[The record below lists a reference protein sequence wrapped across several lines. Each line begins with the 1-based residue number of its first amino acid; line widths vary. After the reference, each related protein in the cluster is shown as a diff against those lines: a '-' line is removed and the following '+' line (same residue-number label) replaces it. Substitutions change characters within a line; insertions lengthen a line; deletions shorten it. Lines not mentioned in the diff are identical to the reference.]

1 MPLFHIL
8 SEGRNIMERV
18 VGLGEIVVS
27 GSEEDIIKTFALA
40 SCIAVTAYS
49 PSNKVA
55 GMIHIVLPHPFDSKD
70 YEERPGYFAESG
82 IPLLFRKMC
91 GYYGCRKEE
100 LQVQMYGG
108 ADSIC
113 RRDIYRVGLKNINA
127 ARQKL
132 IGLGIAVYR
141 ADLGGTESRTI
152 AMEVGTGRIEVF
164 RRPMIL

>member
-1 MPLFHIL
+1 
-8 SEGRNIMERV
+8 MELV

-27 GSEEDIIKTFALA
+27 GREEDIIRTFALA
-40 SCIAVTAYS
+40 SCVAVTAYS

-55 GMIHIVLPHPFDSKD
+55 GMIHIVLPYPFESRD

-91 GYYGCRKEE
+91 SQYGCRKEE

-108 ADSIC
+108 ADSVS
-113 RRDIYRVGLKNINA
+113 RSNFYHVGLENINA

-132 IGLGIAVYR
+132 IEMGVTVRREELR
-141 ADLGGTESRTI
+141 GTESRTI
-152 AMEVGTGRIEVF
+152 TLEVGTGRIEVL
-164 RRPMIL
+164 RQPMIL